1 MIRFLLKGLLRDKRR
16 SLMPI
21 LIVAVG
27 VTLSVFLH
35 AYITGLMND
44 SIEMNAKLSC
54 GHVKVVTKSFAENIS
69 QMPTDLALLET
80 GALKEKLRQEFPEVT
95 WVERIQFGGLI
106 DAPDENGE
114 TKSQGSAVGIGV
126 DLLSAPTGRGGEAE
140 RMGMAKSLVRGRLP
154 QMKGEILLSELF
166 SQKLG
171 VNPGDKITLIGSTMN
186 GAMSYYNFILAG
198 TLSFGVQ
205 VMDKGTIVADI
216 EDVRLALDMDDA
228 ATEITGFFGTGYFS
242 DDQATDVK
250 EKFVSIFPN
259 PENDEYAPV
268 MLSLKDQGIMGQMV
282 DLSNTIGAIITF
294 VFMLAM
300 SLVLWNA
307 GLLGGI
313 RRYGEFGIRLAMGE
327 EKKHVYRTLVYESVM
342 IGIAGSVVG
351 TAIGLFFAWLLQ
363 TYGLNLGDAM
373 KGSSMMIPT
382 IIRARIT
389 PVDLYIGFLPG
400 IVSTVIGAMLA
411 GVGIYKRKTS
421 QLFKEL
427 EA

>member
-1 MIRFLLKGLLRDKRR
+1 MIQFLLKGLLRDKRR

-44 SIEMNAKLSC
+44 SIEMNAKLSF

-80 GALKEKLRQEFPEVT
+80 DALKEKLSQEFPDVA

-114 TKSQGSAVGIGV
+114 TKSQGPALGIGV
-126 DLLSAPTGRGGEAE
+126 DLLSGKSGEAE

-154 QMKGEILLSELF
+154 KVKGEILLSELF

-171 VNPGDKITLIGSTMN
+171 VNPGDAITLIGSTMN
-186 GAMSYYNFILAG
+186 GSMSYYNFVLAG

-228 ATEITGFFGTGYFS
+228 ATEITGFFGSGYFLA
-242 DDQATDVK
+242 DQAAEIK
-250 EKFVSIFPN
+250 EKFISYFPN
-259 PENDEYAPV
+259 PENDEYAPK
-268 MLSLKDQGIMGQMV
+268 MLSLKDQGSMGQFV
-282 DLSNTIGAIITF
+282 DLSNTMGAIITF

-327 EKKHVYRTLVYESVM
+327 EKKHVYRTLVYESIM

-351 TAIGLFFAWLLQ
+351 TAIGLFFAWLMQ

-373 KGSSMMIPT
+373 KGSSMMMPT

-389 PVDLYIGFLPG
+389 PVDFYIGFLPG

>member
-1 MIRFLLKGLLRDKRR
+1 MIKFLLKGLLRDKRR

-44 SIEMNAKLSC
+44 SIEMNAKLSF
-54 GHVKVVTKSFAENIS
+54 GHVKVVSKSFAENIS

-80 GALKEKLRQEFPEVT
+80 GALKEKLSQNFPDVA

-106 DAPDENGE
+106 DAPDEHGE
-114 TKSQGSAVGIGV
+114 TKSQGPAMGMGV
-126 DLLSAPTGRGGEAE
+126 DLLSGKSGEAE

-154 QMKGEILLSELF
+154 EMKGEILLSEQF

-171 VNPGDKITLIGSTMN
+171 LNPGDKITLIGSTMN
-186 GAMSYYNFILAG
+186 GSMSYYNFILAG

-205 VMDKGTIVADI
+205 VMDKGTIIADI

-228 ATEITGFFGTGYFS
+228 ATEITGFFSSGYFS
-242 DDQATDVK
+242 ADQAADVK
-250 EKFVSIFPN
+250 EKFLSNFPN

-268 MLSLKDQGIMGQMV
+268 MLSLKDQGSMGQFV
-282 DLSNTIGAIITF
+282 DLSNTMGSIITF

-351 TAIGLFFAWLLQ
+351 TAIGLFFAWLMQ
-363 TYGLNLGDAM
+363 TYGLDLGDAM
-373 KGSSMMIPT
+373 KGSSMMMPT

-389 PVDLYIGFLPG
+389 PVDFYIGFLPG
-400 IVSTVIGAMLA
+400 IISTVIGAMLA

>member
-1 MIRFLLKGLLRDKRR
+1 MIRFLLKGLLCDKRR

-27 VTLSVFLH
+27 VSLSVFLH

-44 SIEMNAKLSC
+44 SIEMNAKLSF

-80 GALKEKLRQEFPEVT
+80 GALKEKLSKEFPEVA

-114 TKSQGSAVGIGV
+114 TKSQGPVMGIGV
-126 DLLSAPTGRGGEAE
+126 DLLSGKSGEAE

-154 QMKGEILLSELF
+154 EMKGEILLSEQF

-171 VNPGDKITLIGSTMN
+171 VNPGDTVTLIGSTMN
-186 GAMSYYNFILAG
+186 GSMSYYNFILAG

-205 VMDKGTIVADI
+205 VMDKGTIIADI
-216 EDVRLALDMDDA
+216 EDVRMALDMDDA
-228 ATEITGFFGTGYFS
+228 ATEITGFFGSGYFS
-242 DDQATDVK
+242 ADKASEVK
-250 EKFVSIFPN
+250 EKFLSNFPI

-268 MLSLKDQGIMGQMV
+268 MLSLKDQGSMGQFV
-282 DLSNTIGAIITF
+282 DLSNTMGTIITF

-327 EKKHVYRTLVYESVM
+327 EKNHVYRTLVYESVM

-351 TAIGLFFAWLLQ
+351 TAFGLFFAWLMQ
-363 TYGLNLGDAM
+363 TYGLDLGDSM
-373 KGSSMMIPT
+373 KGSSMMMPT

-389 PVDLYIGFLPG
+389 PVDFYIGFLPG
-400 IVSTVIGAMLA
+400 IISTVIGAMLA

>member
-35 AYITGLMND
+35 AYLTGLMND
-44 SIEMNAKLSC
+44 SIEMNAKLSF
-54 GHVKVVTKSFAENIS
+54 GHVKVVTKSFAENIT
-69 QMPTDLALLET
+69 QIPTDLALLET
-80 GALKEKLRQEFPEVT
+80 GALKEKLGQEFPDVA

-114 TKSQGSAVGIGV
+114 TKSQGPAMGIGV
-126 DLLSAPTGRGGEAE
+126 DLLSGKSGEAE

-154 QMKGEILLSELF
+154 EKKGEILLSELF

-186 GAMSYYNFILAG
+186 GSMSYYNFILAG

-205 VMDKGTIVADI
+205 VMDKGTIIADI

-228 ATEITGFFGTGYFS
+228 ATEITGFFGSGYFS
-242 DDQATDVK
+242 ADLATDVK
-250 EKFVSIFPN
+250 EKFVSNFPN
-259 PENDEYAPV
+259 SENDEYAPV
-268 MLSLKDQGIMGQMV
+268 MLSLKDQGSMGQFV
-282 DLSNTIGAIITF
+282 DLSNTMGSIITF

-351 TAIGLFFAWLLQ
+351 TAIGLFFAWLMQ
-363 TYGLNLGDAM
+363 AYGLNLGDAM
-373 KGSSMMIPT
+373 KGSSMMMPT

-389 PVDLYIGFLPG
+389 PVDFYIGFLPG

>member
-1 MIRFLLKGLLRDKRR
+1 MIRFLLKGLWRDKGR

-21 LIVAVG
+21 MIVAVG

-35 AYITGLMND
+35 AYVTGLMND
-44 SIEMNAKLSC
+44 SIEMNAKISF
-54 GHVKVVTKSFAENIS
+54 GHVKVVTKSFADNIS
-69 QMPTDLALLET
+69 QLPTDLALLGT
-80 GALKEKLRQEFPEVT
+80 GALKEELAQEFPTVK

-114 TKSQGSAVGIGV
+114 TRSQGPAMGLSI
-126 DLLSAPTGRGGEAE
+126 DLLSVKSGEVQ
-140 RMGMAKSLVRGRLP
+140 RMGLAKSLVRGRLP
-154 QMKGEILLSELF
+154 DKPGEVLLSELF

-171 VNPGDKITLIGSTMN
+171 VNPGEPLTLIGSTMN
-186 GAMSYYNFILAG
+186 GAMSYYNFVLAG

-205 VMDKGTIVADI
+205 VLDKGTIIADI
-216 EDVRLALDMDDA
+216 EDVRLALDMEDA
-228 ATEITGFFGTGYFS
+228 ATEIVGFFASGYFS
-242 DDQATDVK
+242 ADEAQRVK
-250 EKFVSIFPN
+250 EKFQLQFPN
-259 PENDEYAPV
+259 TVDDEYAPK
-268 MLSLKDQGIMGQMV
+268 MLSLKDQGSMGQFV
-282 DLSNTIGAIITF
+282 DLSNTMGTIITM
-294 VFMLAM
+294 VFMVAM

-327 EKKHVYRTLVYESVM
+327 EKKHVYWTLVYESVM

-351 TAIGLFFAWLLQ
+351 TAFGLFFAWILQ
-363 TYGLNLGDAM
+363 TYGLDLGDSM
-373 KGSSMMIPT
+373 KGSSMMLPT

-389 PVDLYIGFLPG
+389 PVDFYIGFLPG
-400 IVSTVIGAMLA
+400 ILSTVIGAMLA

-427 EA
+427 ES

>member
-44 SIEMNAKLSC
+44 SIEMNAKLSF

-80 GALKEKLRQEFPEVT
+80 GALKEKLSQKFPDVA

-114 TKSQGSAVGIGV
+114 TKAQGPAIGIGV
-126 DLLSAPTGRGGEAE
+126 DLLSGKSGEAE

-154 QMKGEILLSELF
+154 ENKGEILLSELF
-166 SQKLG
+166 SRKLG

-205 VMDKGTIVADI
+205 VMDKGTIIADI

-228 ATEITGFFGTGYFS
+228 ATEITGFFDSGYFS
-242 DDQATDVK
+242 ADLAADVK
-250 EKFVSIFPN
+250 EKFASNFPN

-268 MLSLKDQGIMGQMV
+268 MLSLKDQGSMGQFV
-282 DLSNTIGAIITF
+282 DLSNTMGAIITF

-351 TAIGLFFAWLLQ
+351 TTIGLFFAWLMQ
-363 TYGLNLGDAM
+363 TYGLDLGDSM
-373 KGSSMMIPT
+373 KGSSMMMPT

>member
-1 MIRFLLKGLLRDKRR
+1 MINFLLKGLLRDKRR

-44 SIEMNAKLSC
+44 SIEMNAKLSF

-80 GALKEKLRQEFPEVT
+80 GALKEKLSQEFPDVT

-114 TKSQGSAVGIGV
+114 TKSQGPAMGIGV
-126 DLLSAPTGRGGEAE
+126 DLLSGKSNEAE

-154 QMKGEILLSELF
+154 ENKGEILLSELF

-186 GAMSYYNFILAG
+186 GSMSYYNFILAG

-205 VMDKGTIVADI
+205 VMDKGTIIADI
-216 EDVRLALDMDDA
+216 EDVRLALDMEDA
-228 ATEITGFFGTGYFS
+228 ATEITGFFGSGYFS
-242 DDQATDVK
+242 ADQAAVVK
-250 EKFVSIFPN
+250 EKFASNFPN

-268 MLSLKDQGIMGQMV
+268 MLSLKDQGSMGQFV
-282 DLSNTIGAIITF
+282 DLSNTMGAIITF

-307 GLLGGI
+307 GLLGVI

-327 EKKHVYRTLVYESVM
+327 EKNHVYRTLVYESVM

-363 TYGLNLGDAM
+363 TYGLDLGDSM
-373 KGSSMMIPT
+373 KGSSMMMPT

-389 PVDLYIGFLPG
+389 PVDFYIGFLPG
-400 IVSTVIGAMLA
+400 IISTVIGAMLA